1 MKDLSLPTKI
11 FMAAIYILGMGLLL
25 WNIYFT
31 TTYNILMVVVL
42 SLLASFFIIFKVEG
56 KTNRSH
62 FTFSFLIYG
71 FAFSYF
77 SLGETLL
84 VILIS
89 NIAGWAWK
97 RLAWYAQLF
106 NTLSYVIVM
115 AAAFYVHS
123 AIDPSRSLSTPL
135 SVWSV
140 AISMSVFTFL
150 NHFIIGIIVWLSR
163 GENFKVSGVF
173 DSFPLVMDLTF
184 LTFGTMLNMVWNTNP
199 YALILFLLPLYMIYA
214 TLRIPALERKT
225 EIDQKTG
232 LYNHQYFMEHLAKE
246 LDRSKRFDRPLS
258 MIMLDLDLLR
268 NINNTYG
275 HLAGDEV
282 LVGIAR
288 ILKQTVREYD
298 VVARFGGEEF
308 AIILPETTIQQSFGR
323 AEIIRQAIQGSEFSV
338 PTSVTPI
345 KVTISL
351 GVSEREIFHPNPR
364 GDHP

>member
-1 MKDLSLPTKI
+1 
-11 FMAAIYILGMGLLL
+11 MAVIYLLGMGLLL
-25 WNIYFT
+25 SSVFSTTAFNIP
-31 TTYNILMVVVL
+31 MVVVL

-62 FTFSFLIYG
+62 YTFSFLIYG

-89 NIAGWAWK
+89 NIAGWAWN
-97 RLAWYAQLF
+97 RLALYAQLF
-106 NTLSYVIVM
+106 NAFSYIIVM
-115 AAAFYVHS
+115 AAAYYVHT
-123 AIDPSRSLSTPL
+123 AIDPSRLLSTPL
-135 SVWSV
+135 SLLAV
-140 AISMSVFTFL
+140 ALSLAVFTLL
-150 NHFIIGIIVWLSR
+150 NHTIIGIIVWVSR
-163 GENFKVSGVF
+163 GENFKVSGIF
-173 DSFPLVMDLTF
+173 DPFPLLMDLTF

-214 TLRIPALERKT
+214 TLRIPALEHKT

-246 LDRSKRFDRPLS
+246 LDRSKRYDRPLS

-282 LVGIAR
+282 LIGIAR
-288 ILKQTVREYD
+288 ILKRGYVSMMWWL
-298 VVARFGGEEF
+298 VLGARNLRSCSRRRPSSRPLSG
-308 AIILPETTIQQSFGR
+308 LRSFDAPLR
-323 AEIIRQAIQGSEFSV
+323 IPSSSSRPVLRRS
-338 PTSVTPI
+338 
-345 KVTISL
+345 
-351 GVSEREIFHPNPR
+351 R
-364 GDHP
+364 